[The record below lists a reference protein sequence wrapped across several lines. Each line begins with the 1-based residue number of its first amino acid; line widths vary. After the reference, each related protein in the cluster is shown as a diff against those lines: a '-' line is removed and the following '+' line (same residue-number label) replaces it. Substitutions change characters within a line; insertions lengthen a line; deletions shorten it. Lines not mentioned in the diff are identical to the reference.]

1 MTSRITTLDER
12 FTSPP
17 PEAWSVVA
25 LPPAVTETTER
36 CAEFELALQQQ
47 ARGRALMPPDAY
59 KLERERERGV
69 GEREGDTAYVGE
81 RERGSPP
88 TVNRCM
94 GLDALMSSIATFT
107 L

>member
-12 FTSPP
+12 FASPP

-47 ARGRALMPPDAY
+47 VKAAGFSSYSVAVNWTNTLTGRPLFDGKRKSCVKFTASWSDSARAPQ
-59 KLERERERGV
+59 
-69 GEREGDTAYVGE
+69 
-81 RERGSPP
+81 
-88 TVNRCM
+88 
-94 GLDALMSSIATFT
+94 
-107 L
+107 